1 MCTVLIGAARRPAR
15 VRGSV
20 RGLVRR
26 PRHDSTARASAVEVE
41 VELDAARASL
51 VAVERE
57 PTEDGDV
64 LRRARVSLW
73 FEERCP
79 VRSLAGFD
87 RRFHRVPERKTESSD
102 RFVAAVG
109 QEDLE
114 RRLARISAGLRE
126 HLQLRRRQLRRCEQ
140 HLITPEFEFGLS
152 LETDPEDP
160 RAALFL
166 GELTHIREPARVRW
180 DALARV
186 LGDEATRLT
195 VALGEG
201 AGSRELELDL
211 EGLIDACEERG
222 IQVRYPED
230 CHEATLLVPAL
241 GQVVTLR
248 CTPRALELRA
258 PGAASSV
265 GLVEAFTAAATQ
277 LAQAGVSILPSR

>member
-1 MCTVLIGAARRPAR
+1 MVPIGGTRRPAR

-26 PRHDSTARASAVEVE
+26 SRHDSTARASAVEVE
-41 VELDAARASL
+41 VELDAGRASL

-57 PTEDGDV
+57 SAEDGGA

-87 RRFHRVPERKTESSD
+87 RRFHRVPDRKTESSD

-109 QEDLE
+109 REDLE
-114 RRLARISAGLRE
+114 QRLARISAGLRE
-126 HLQLRRRQLRRCEQ
+126 QLQLRRRQLRRCEQ

-152 LETDPEDP
+152 LETDPDDP

-180 DALARV
+180 DALAKV

-195 VALGEG
+195 VALGG
-201 AGSRELELDL
+201 VAGSGELDL

-230 CHEATLLVPAL
+230 CREATLMVPAL

-265 GLVEAFTAAATQ
+265 GLVEAFTTAATQ
-277 LAQAGVSILPSR
+277 LAEAGVVILPSR